1 MDENEEE
8 KRISRIEGIM
18 EQRKDLNYDF
28 DRARKRIELTDFL
41 SEHKK
46 DFIIWLKEEGYDVEK
61 IQYITNG
68 DYREHYCLHESFS
81 KYYLEKQK
89 AKYKDMLEES
99 LGDTE
104 KYNIVLNRALH
115 KKNKFE
121 YLRIFTSSL
130 QPEELEQMG
139 IINPEKYLTEVLFH
153 SLYTF
158 FQNLLI
164 EHRLN
169 CQKIPNKWRP
179 EIFKIQSDNKDEV
192 SPLSIKEIEVM
203 TIYPKFKKDYE
214 ILIENNYMRKSKDT
228 LQWLKSKQSLSEYFG
243 HQKKPARWKPIENL
257 FNIKDLKN
265 SYSTNG
271 SQTKGK
277 SADYEELLKILP
289 QNVN

>member
-28 DRARKRIELTDFL
+28 DRARKRRELTDFL
-41 SEHKK
+41 SDHKK
-46 DFIIWLKEEGYDVEK
+46 DFSNWLKEEGYSVEK

-81 KYYLEKQK
+81 KYYFEKQK
-89 AKYKDMLEES
+89 AKYKNLLEES

-139 IINPEKYLTEVLFH
+139 ITETEKDLTAKFFH

-169 CQKIPNKWRP
+169 CQKIPNEWRP
-179 EIFKIQSDNKDEV
+179 EIFQIKSDNKDEV
-192 SPLSIKEIEVM
+192 KQEHTGVLRE
-203 TIYPKFKKDYE
+203 
-214 ILIENNYMRKSKDT
+214 LIEAGQLIYENNEYKSCKTMPELCRWMQKNGFEDISAKFIHENIKNACT
-228 LQWLKSKQSLSEYFG
+228 IETIKRYIRDAKED
-243 HQKKPARWKPIENL
+243 QKK
-257 FNIKDLKN
+257 
-265 SYSTNG
+265 
-271 SQTKGK
+271 
-277 SADYEELLKILP
+277 
-289 QNVN
+289 